1 MRLLLPLSL
10 LALLSAC
17 SQHPTPSQTIKS
29 EIDPP
34 VDTASVTQVSF
45 DEVQFRED
53 IKTLSSDE
61 FEGRAPTTRGE
72 KLTLD
77 YLTQAFKAI
86 GLTGANKGDYLQAVP
101 MVSYTASEAQE
112 VNLAG
117 LTLKYRED
125 VVLGSRHDNGGVDI
139 KDAPLV
145 FVGYGIS
152 APEYDW
158 NDYQGIDMTGKIA
171 VMLVNDPGFAR
182 PDSGLF
188 NGKAMTYYGRWDY
201 KYLEAS
207 KQGALGAIII
217 HDTAPASYPWSVVE
231 NSWTGAQQDLVHSK
245 EKQAERVKVEG
256 WITLDAATL
265 LFDRSGISLENL
277 SDRAANSPI
286 NLPLKQSADIQFAN
300 TAEYAN
306 SYNVVATLPGAKA
319 TDEHILFT
327 AHWDHIGVDEN
338 RTDDKIYNGALDNAS
353 GTAGIMA
360 IARQFVHQA
369 KAGNPAKRS
378 LTFIATTGEEQGL
391 LGSRYYAANPIY
403 PIDKSVA
410 VFNLDSTNIYGR
422 TSDYTIVGKGKSELE
437 QYLIEALVPQ
447 NRVATSESRPE
458 SGGFFRSDHFSF
470 AQKGVPAVFA
480 GGGSQPVD
488 ESTRAYKARMK
499 EIMKGCYHST
509 CDEYRDDWDL
519 SGALEDIAVYYHA
532 ADSLANSSDW
542 PGYYQGTEFH
552 SLRAAKSTES
562 EVTAKLED

>member
-1 MRLLLPLSL
+1 M
-10 LALLSAC
+10 
-17 SQHPTPSQTIKS
+17 
-29 EIDPP
+29 
-34 VDTASVTQVSF
+34 
-45 DEVQFRED
+45 
-53 IKTLSSDE
+53 
-61 FEGRAPTTRGE
+61 
-72 KLTLD
+72 
-77 YLTQAFKAI
+77 
-86 GLTGANKGDYLQAVP
+86 
-101 MVSYTASEAQE
+101 
-112 VNLAG
+112 
-117 LTLKYRED
+117 
-125 VVLGSRHDNGGVDI
+125 
-139 KDAPLV
+139 
-145 FVGYGIS
+145 
-152 APEYDW
+152 
-158 NDYQGIDMTGKIA
+158 
-171 VMLVNDPGFAR
+171 
-182 PDSGLF
+182 
-188 NGKAMTYYGRWDY
+188 
-201 KYLEAS
+201 
-207 KQGALGAIII
+207 
-217 HDTAPASYPWSVVE
+217 
-231 NSWTGAQQDLVHSK
+231 
-245 EKQAERVKVEG
+245 
-256 WITLDAATL
+256 
-265 LFDRSGISLENL
+265 
-277 SDRAANSPI
+277 
-286 NLPLKQSADIQFAN
+286 
-300 TAEYAN
+300 
-306 SYNVVATLPGAKA
+306 
-319 TDEHILFT
+319 FT

-369 KAGNPAKRS
+369 KTGNPSKRS

-437 QYLIEALVPQ
+437 QYLIEALAPQ

-488 ESTRAYKARMK
+488 ESTSQYKARMK

-552 SLRAAKSTES
+552 SLRAAKSDEN

>member
-1 MRLLLPLSL
+1 MRLQLPLSA

-17 SQHPTPSQTIKS
+17 SQHPSQS
-29 EIDPP
+29 PQQSPEIDPN
-34 VDTASVTQVSF
+34 THSASVTQVNF
-45 DEVQFRED
+45 NEARFRED

-77 YLTQAFKAI
+77 YLTQAFKEM

-125 VVLGSRHDNGGVDI
+125 VVLSSRHDNGGVDI

-158 NDYQGIDMTGKIA
+158 NDYQDIDMTGKIA

-207 KQGALGAIII
+207 RQGALGAIII
-217 HDTAPASYPWSVVE
+217 HDTAPASYPWAVVE

-245 EKQAERVKVEG
+245 QKQAERVQVEG
-256 WITLDAATL
+256 WITLDAATQ
-265 LFDRSGISLENL
+265 LFDKSGISLKNL
-277 SDRAANSPI
+277 SDRAANSPV
-286 NLPLKQSADIQFAN
+286 NLPLKQNADIQFAN

-319 TDEHILFT
+319 ADEHVLFT
-327 AHWDHIGVDEN
+327 AHWDHIGIDEN
-338 RTDDKIYNGALDNAS
+338 KTDDKIYNGALDNAS
-353 GTAGIMA
+353 GTAGILA
-360 IARQFVHQA
+360 IARQFAHQA
-369 KAGNPAKRS
+369 KTGNPAERS

-437 QYLIEALVPQ
+437 QYLIQALAPQ
-447 NRVATSESRPE
+447 NRVATAERRPE

-488 ESTRAYKARMK
+488 EPTRAYKARMK
-499 EIMKGCYHST
+499 EVMKGCYHGT

-532 ADSLANSSDW
+532 ADSLANSADW

-552 SLRAAKSTES
+552 SLRAAKSDENG
-562 EVTAKLED
+562 VTAKLED

>member
-1 MRLLLPLSL
+1 MRLLLPLSA

-17 SQHPTPSQTIKS
+17 SQNPSQSPTQIP
-29 EIDPP
+29 EVDPQT
-34 VDTASVTQVSF
+34 DSASVTQVSF

-77 YLTQAFKAI
+77 YLTHAFKAM

-201 KYLEAS
+201 KFLEAS

-256 WITLDAATL
+256 WITLDAATQ
-265 LFDRSGISLENL
+265 LFDRSGISLKNL

-300 TAEYAN
+300 YRR
-306 SYNVVATLPGAKA
+306 V
-319 TDEHILFT
+319 
-327 AHWDHIGVDEN
+327 
-338 RTDDKIYNGALDNAS
+338 
-353 GTAGIMA
+353 
-360 IARQFVHQA
+360 RQQLQCCS
-369 KAGNPAKRS
+369 NPPRCY
-378 LTFIATTGEEQGL
+378 
-391 LGSRYYAANPIY
+391 RC
-403 PIDKSVA
+403 
-410 VFNLDSTNIYGR
+410 R
-422 TSDYTIVGKGKSELE
+422 
-437 QYLIEALVPQ
+437 
-447 NRVATSESRPE
+447 
-458 SGGFFRSDHFSF
+458 
-470 AQKGVPAVFA
+470 
-480 GGGSQPVD
+480 
-488 ESTRAYKARMK
+488 RAYFVY
-499 EIMKGCYHST
+499 GT
-509 CDEYRDDWDL
+509 LGPYR
-519 SGALEDIAVYYHA
+519 
-532 ADSLANSSDW
+532 
-542 PGYYQGTEFH
+542 
-552 SLRAAKSTES
+552 RR
-562 EVTAKLED
+562 